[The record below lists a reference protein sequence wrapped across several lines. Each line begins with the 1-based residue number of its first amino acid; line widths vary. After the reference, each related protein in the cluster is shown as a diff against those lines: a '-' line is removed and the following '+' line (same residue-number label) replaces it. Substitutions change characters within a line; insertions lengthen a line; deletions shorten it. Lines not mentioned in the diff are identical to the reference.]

1 MSPFDEYVFA
11 IVREL
16 QDECVAKH
24 RAPVSVSLHD
34 ITHRINEDVRKTL
47 NQFIKD
53 GKMTWYNNLNKIP
66 HFTIKD

>member
-1 MSPFDEYVFA
+1 MSPFDEYVFT

-53 GKMTWYNNLNKIP
+53 GKMT
-66 HFTIKD
+66 

>member
-1 MSPFDEYVFA
+1 MSPFDEYVFT

-53 GKMTWYNNLNKIP
+53 GK
-66 HFTIKD
+66 